1 MGLSRKR
8 QKELRQLQGEAAK
21 LWAAQQVVA
30 GEAVG
35 VAREAG
41 RQLDNFRR
49 EQVVP
54 AVQDVYEHRVVP
66 AVDRGVKFSRD
77 VVDNRV
83 IPAVGGVIGSALTAW
98 DIANSKRAGG
108 STAPRAV
115 VTVAPE
121 PRKGLGIGA
130 IIALVLGAAAAV
142 GVLVAAWQ
150 ALRADDELWVADDP
164 LSAPEA

>member
-1 MGLSRKR
+1 MSLSRKR
-8 QKELRQLQGEAAK
+8 QKELRQLQSEAAK

-30 GEAVG
+30 GDAAS

-49 EQVVP
+49 EQVLP

-66 AVDRGVKFSRD
+66 VVDRGLKMSRD
-77 VVDNRV
+77 VVDHKV
-83 IPAVGGVIGSALTAW
+83 VPAIGGVVGSALTAW
-98 DIANSKRAGG
+98 DIANAKRTG
-108 STAPRAV
+108 APRPAPRNL
-115 VTVAPE
+115 VTVAE
-121 PRKGLGIGA
+121 PKRGPGIGSVIA
-130 IIALVLGAAAAV
+130 IILGAAAAV

-164 LSAPEA
+164 LNAPEA

>member
-1 MGLSRKR
+1 MSLSRKR
-8 QKELRQLQGEAAK
+8 QKELRKLQSEATK

-30 GEAVG
+30 GDAANF
-35 VAREAG
+35 AREAG

-66 AVDRGVKFSRD
+66 VVDKGVKFSRD
-77 VVDNRV
+77 VVDHKIV
-83 IPAVGGVIGSALTAW
+83 PAIGGVVGTALTAW
-98 DIANSKRAGG
+98 DIANAKRTG
-108 STAPRAV
+108 TTHTPRAV
-115 VTVAPE
+115 VAAPAQS
-121 PRKGLGIGA
+121 KGGLGIGA
-130 IIALVLGAAAAV
+130 VIAIVLGATAAV

-164 LSAPEA
+164 LNAPEA